1 MTTRT
6 VVVTHQ
12 EAAAVDRMR
21 IEALRA
27 AARAGLDDLS
37 AGRFKTFKGPDAVGT
52 YLDAI
57 AKRRAQAG
65 SAE

>member
-6 VVVTHQ
+6 AVVTHQ
-12 EAAAVDRMR
+12 EAAPVDRMR
-21 IEALRA
+21 IEALRE

-37 AGRFKTFKGPDAVGT
+37 AGRFKTFKGPDEVGT
-52 YLDAI
+52 YLDVI